1 MIIDFSIKNF
11 RSIKDEQTISFE
23 ATNSK
28 DLEKYFVFEPKLKHP
43 KKNPLRLLKLNM
55 IYGANG
61 SGKSNIMTALHA
73 LDILMRV
80 TSDDKDDEISF
91 IESFKFNSET
101 VNEPSVFKISFIAAD
116 KIIYHYE
123 LTATKTHIVEETL
136 YSTDPGKGL
145 IFSRTTDPIKKI
157 SHIDIKPRAQM
168 KSDDK
173 NTLINSTLWNS
184 TVLATFDSLNIENE
198 VFSTV
203 IHWVEHTLMQPVSP
217 KTDLKKY
224 ISDRIDEKKISKEQV
239 IRFMKEAD
247 FCVSDLNFEKTELSK
262 DELELIDKLRNETE
276 NQEVAKMLIK
286 QMLNQ
291 KDLFFTHS
299 LENGSF
305 KLKYEE
311 ESLGTQRYYQL
322 SGLLDIVTSQNKI
335 IPIDEFESSLHP
347 DLIQHFLLSY
357 IKTQHNSQML
367 ITTHYREFLLN
378 KDIFRKDSIWF
389 CDKNRKT
396 SSTEIYSLVDFDTK
410 TIRETSSVYNAY
422 KAGKLGGTPNI

>member
-1 MIIDFSIKNF
+1 MIIEFSIENF
-11 RSIKDEQTISFE
+11 RSIKEEQTISFE

-28 DLEKYFVFEPKLKHP
+28 DLEQYFVFEPKLQHP
-43 KKNPLRLLKLNM
+43 KKTPLRLLKLNI

-61 SGKSNIMTALHA
+61 SGKSNIMTAVHA
-73 LDILMRV
+73 LDVLMRT
-80 TSDDKDDEISF
+80 TSDDKEEEIPM
-91 IESFKFNSET
+91 IEPFKFDSET
-101 VNEPSVFKISFIAAD
+101 INKPTRFKIAFIASD
-116 KIIYHYE
+116 NIIYNYE
-123 LTATKTHIVEETL
+123 LAVTKKYVVEESL

-145 IFSRTTDPIKKI
+145 VFHRTTDPQKKI
-157 SHIDIKPRAQM
+157 STIDIKSRAQM

-184 TVLATFDSLNIENE
+184 TVLATYSNLNIENKIFDA
-198 VFSTV
+198 VNK
-203 IHWVEHTLMQPVSP
+203 WVEHTLMQPVNP

-224 ISDRIDEKKISKEQV
+224 VSDRIDSNKINKEQV
-239 IRFMKEAD
+239 IKFMKEAD
-247 FCVSDLNFEKTELSK
+247 FCVSDLFLKKAELSK
-262 DELELIDKLRNETE
+262 EELELVEKLKGESE
-276 NQEVAKMLIK
+276 EVATMLIK
-286 QMLNQ
+286 QIVSN
-291 KDLFFTHS
+291 KDVFFIHS
-299 LENGSF
+299 LENGNF
-305 KLKYEE
+305 NLKYEE

-357 IKTQHNSQML
+357 IKTPHSSQMF

-389 CDKNRKT
+389 SDKNKKT
-396 SSTEIYSLVDFDTK
+396 SSTEIYSLIDFDTK

-422 KAGKLGGTPNI
+422 KAGKLGGVPNI